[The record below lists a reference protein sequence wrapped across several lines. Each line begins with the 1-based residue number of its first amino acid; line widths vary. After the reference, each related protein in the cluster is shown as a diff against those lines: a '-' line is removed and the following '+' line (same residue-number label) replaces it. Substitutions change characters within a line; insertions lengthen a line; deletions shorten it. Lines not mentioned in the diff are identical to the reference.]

1 MINSGAQQGDVQ
13 GGLEASASIAEQA
26 RHTTNLIHVLHSQ
39 GKAPTPTGTRLMMCY
54 VRQASAERKRAKQ
67 QWDDLTPRANRHLL
81 MTQNASDPLREVA
94 PDGGLVYILIMYDG
108 TFITDP
114 ALVTAVLGTYDQSCT
129 RPDAEGTSNAT
140 NTVAML
146 YASDDQLNNAGGFW
160 THSGAELTSTH
171 PCS

>member
-1 MINSGAQQGDVQ
+1 
-13 GGLEASASIAEQA
+13 
-26 RHTTNLIHVLHSQ
+26 
-39 GKAPTPTGTRLMMCY
+39 MMCY

-114 ALVTAVLGTYDQSCT
+114 ALVTAVLGTYDPSCT

-146 YASDDQLNNAGGFW
+146 YASDDQINNAGGFW

-171 PCS
+171 PCNWENTRLPIGGAHIVRMIWHTHIESYGRHARTTQHS